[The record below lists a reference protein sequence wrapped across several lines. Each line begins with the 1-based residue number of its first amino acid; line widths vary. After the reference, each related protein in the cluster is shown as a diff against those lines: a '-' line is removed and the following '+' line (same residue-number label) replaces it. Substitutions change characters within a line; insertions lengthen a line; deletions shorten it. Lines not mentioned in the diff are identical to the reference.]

1 MSHTSYNSDDTD
13 DLQQQLFYFIG
24 SDQTERTVETARLL
38 LQKDPEAA
46 WVHQVLGSALID
58 KKEFDTAQIHLEK
71 TIALDPDNADAY
83 AHRARLE
90 LNRNRAGIAEDYIAK
105 AIQLDPTEPW
115 NWYIAGLLAI
125 HFDDYNRAMLC
136 ATKIREFDPE
146 NIWADKITASAR
158 SDIDG
163 KNKVSKEQQLND
175 QFTLLEKNPHSDE
188 TLNNIAL
195 IYANEYADW
204 EKAEKYAREAVA
216 ADPQDRSNQKLLLK
230 VLRKRDFALK
240 IMWMPFLP
248 VKWIIQL
255 NQWAWEKK
263 WPLILTIP
271 TAKIWLSVGA
281 CSFCIFGVFFW
292 PLAKAYELITLADI
306 HKKMGKLSIYSSPLA
321 RLHKLPFKVR
331 FSIFVIIM
339 IVFWGTIAVV
349 LSDKYARDLALSA
362 LIIGTIL
369 IVKIVVIGSWVYY
382 FYDKHKQ
389 SKRAKKLN

>member
-1 MSHTSYNSDDTD
+1 M
-13 DLQQQLFYFIG
+13 G
-24 SDQTERTVETARLL
+24 
-38 LQKDPEAA
+38 
-46 WVHQVLGSALID
+46 
-58 KKEFDTAQIHLEK
+58 
-71 TIALDPDNADAY
+71 
-83 AHRARLE
+83 
-90 LNRNRAGIAEDYIAK
+90 
-105 AIQLDPTEPW
+105 
-115 NWYIAGLLAI
+115 
-125 HFDDYNRAMLC
+125 
-136 ATKIREFDPE
+136 
-146 NIWADKITASAR
+146 
-158 SDIDG
+158 
-163 KNKVSKEQQLND
+163 
-175 QFTLLEKNPHSDE
+175 
-188 TLNNIAL
+188 
-195 IYANEYADW
+195 
-204 EKAEKYAREAVA
+204 
-216 ADPQDRSNQKLLLK
+216 
-230 VLRKRDFALK
+230 
-240 IMWMPFLP
+240 
-248 VKWIIQL
+248 
-255 NQWAWEKK
+255 KK